1 MLSLSIPEH
10 VEPIR
15 QKVLSFIEQEI
26 YPIEGELLEDKVSSR
41 RGQLMKDLMQ
51 KAKDAGLWAMGHPE
65 EIGAVGIGFMT

>member
-15 QKVLSFIEQEI
+15 QKVLSFIEQEV
-26 YPIEGELLEDKVSSR
+26 YPIESELLEDKVSSR

-51 KAKDAGLWAMGHPE
+51 K
-65 EIGAVGIGFMT
+65 I